1 MNKTIAIIGAL
12 DTKGQEFSFL
22 KNEIE
27 KRGCQTFVINVG
39 VLGKPAFKPQVNAY
53 EVALAGGAQLSDLAS
68 REDRGQA
75 MSVMTAGA
83 AKIVSMYYEDGKFD
97 GIISMGG
104 GGGTVIGTSAM
115 RSLPVGDYRLG

>member
-12 DTKGQEFSFL
+12 DTKGGEFAFL

-27 KRGCQTFVINVG
+27 KRGCRTFVMNVG
-39 VLGKPAFKPQVNAY
+39 VLGEPLFEPQVSA
-53 EVALAGGAQLSDLAS
+53 EQVALAGGAQLSDLVS
-68 REDRGQA
+68 RQDRGEA

-83 AKIVSMYYEDGKFD
+83 AKIAAEYYQDGRFD

-104 GGGTVIGTSAM
+104 
-115 RSLPVGDYRLG
+115 